1 MKNEQNMK
9 EKVANM
15 SKENWESY
23 RERVSERKGRM
34 ESYSNETE
42 KR

>member
-1 MKNEQNMK
+1 
-9 EKVANM
+9 M
-15 SKENWESY
+15 SKENWGTY
-23 RERVSERKGRM
+23 RERVSEKKWRM